1 VSCPQ
6 APVIEL
12 PITWTH
18 SINYFNGWSTLGI
31 WSLYNQRNHHILI
44 VITNASISF
53 QKWPTLQDLAR
64 ATLEVYI
71 MMIIIVLCNVIPV
84 TRQFE
89 IFIFALL
96 SDIVSINRLTDTQ
109 NYQTHHDVTD
119 KTITS
124 DLKVPMYHSSS
135 YPTWWFTSDNVCIDF
150 HNCLYS
156 AKWICI
162 KMVVFMR

>member
-1 VSCPQ
+1 MF
-6 APVIEL
+6 VIEL

-71 MMIIIVLCNVIPV
+71 MMIFIVLWNVI

-89 IFIFALL
+89 IFIFVLL
-96 SDIVSINRLTDTQ
+96 IDIVSINWLILKIIHQ
-109 NYQTHHDVTD
+109 NYQTHHDITD

-135 YPTWWFTSDNVCIDF
+135 YPTWWFTTDNVCIDF
-150 HNCLYS
+150 HNCLY
-156 AKWICI
+156 
-162 KMVVFMR
+162 